1 MKSIYATLKQHG
13 RLILLTFEVFWIV
26 IFLLDRLNGAGG
38 GVPTFVYVNF

>member
-26 IFLLDRLNGAGG
+26 IFLLDRLSGGGG